1 MNGNTVVNNIDIMKD
16 IFNVLRKSVFAGMFI
31 GIAGWGYLVN
41 PILGMFLFCVGL
53 IGVIKYNLFLFTGSA
68 GFIYEWK
75 DVLLVI
81 VCLFGNLVGCVVLAL
96 LAQLSPYELYNAS
109 VQIVESRLQSGWFNC
124 GLLSIGCGILMSF
137 AVRFAKFAEVEVHE
151 HFSNWLPLL
160 FAVPAFILCGFP
172 HCVADAFY
180 NLVYVFGT
188 QTSVIPFK
196 EILIYYSSI
205 VIGNFIGCN
214 CFRILS

>member
-1 MNGNTVVNNIDIMKD
+1 MGVNNIDIMD
-16 IFNVLRKSVFAGMFI
+16 FVNVLRKSVFAGIFI

-41 PILGMFLFCVGL
+41 PVIGMFLFCVGL

-75 DVLLVI
+75 DVLWVI
-81 VCLFGNLVGCVVLAL
+81 VCLFGNLVGCAAIAL
-96 LAQLSPYELYNAS
+96 LAQVSPYELYNAS
-109 VQIVESRLQSGWFNC
+109 AQIVESRLQTGWLNC
-124 GLLSIGCGILMSF
+124 GLLSISCGILMSF
-137 AVRFAKFAEVEVHE
+137 AVRFAKFAETEVHE

-160 FAVPAFILCGFP
+160 FAVPAFIICGFP
-172 HCVADAFY
+172 HCIADAFY
-180 NLVYVFGT
+180 NLTYICGT
-188 QTSVIPFK
+188 HISLIPFK
-196 EILIYYSSI
+196 ELLIYYSSI

>member
-1 MNGNTVVNNIDIMKD
+1 MNGNMVVNAINIMKD
-16 IFNVLRKSVFAGMFI
+16 VFNVLRKSAFAGMFI

-41 PILGMFLFCVGL
+41 PVLGMFLFCVGL
-53 IGVIKYNLFLFTGSA
+53 IGIIKYNLFLFTGSA
-68 GFIYEWK
+68 GFIYEWQ
-75 DVLLVI
+75 DVLLVL
-81 VCLFGNLVGCVVLAL
+81 VCLFGNLIGCALIAL
-96 LAQLSPYELYNAS
+96 LAQLSPYELYSAS
-109 VQIVESRLQSGWFNC
+109 TQIVENRLHLGWLNC

-137 AVRFAKFAEVEVHE
+137 AAKF
-151 HFSNWLPLL
+151 SRRNSDLSDWLPLL

-188 QTSVIPFK
+188 NTSVIPFK

-214 CFRILS
+214 CFRILT

>member
-1 MNGNTVVNNIDIMKD
+1 MSD

-41 PILGMFLFCVGL
+41 PVLGMFLFCVGL

-75 DVLLVI
+75 DALLII
-81 VCLFGNLVGCVVLAL
+81 VCLFGNLVGCSVLAL
-96 LAQLSPYELYNAS
+96 LTQLSPYELYDVSA
-109 VQIVESRLQSGWFNC
+109 QIVEKRLQLGWFNC
-124 GLLSIGCGILMSF
+124 GMLSICCGILMSF
-137 AVRFAKFAEVEVHE
+137 AAKF
-151 HFSNWLPLL
+151 SRRNSDLSDWLPLL
-160 FAVPAFILCGFP
+160 FAVPTFILCGFP

-180 NLVYVFGT
+180 NLIYICGT
-188 QTSVIPFK
+188 NTSLIQFK

>member
-1 MNGNTVVNNIDIMKD
+1 MDFV
-16 IFNVLRKSVFAGMFI
+16 NVLRKSVFAGMFI

-68 GFIYEWK
+68 GFIYEWEEIW
-75 DVLLVI
+75 LLV
-81 VCLFGNLVGCVVLAL
+81 VCLFGNLIGCALIAL

-109 VQIVESRLQSGWFNC
+109 AQIVENRLHLGWLNC
-124 GLLSIGCGILMSF
+124 GMLSICCGILMSF
-137 AVRFAKFAEVEVHE
+137 AAKF
-151 HFSNWLPLL
+151 SRRNSDLSDWLPLL
-160 FAVPAFILCGFP
+160 FAVPTFILCGFP

-180 NLVYVFGT
+180 NLIYICETPVT
-188 QTSVIPFK
+188 LIPFK

-205 VIGNFIGCN
+205 VIGNLIGCN

>member
-1 MNGNTVVNNIDIMKD
+1 MVVNNIDIMD
-16 IFNVLRKSVFAGMFI
+16 FVNVLRKSVFAGMFI

-68 GFIYEWK
+68 GFIYEWEEIW
-75 DVLLVI
+75 LLV
-81 VCLFGNLVGCVVLAL
+81 VCLFGNLIGCALIAL

-109 VQIVESRLQSGWFNC
+109 AQIVENRLHLGWLNC
-124 GLLSIGCGILMSF
+124 GMLSICCGILMSF
-137 AVRFAKFAEVEVHE
+137 AAKF
-151 HFSNWLPLL
+151 SRRNSDLSDWLPLL
-160 FAVPAFILCGFP
+160 FAVPTFILCGFP

-180 NLVYVFGT
+180 NLIYICETPVT
-188 QTSVIPFK
+188 LIPFK

-205 VIGNFIGCN
+205 VIGNLIGCN

>member
-1 MNGNTVVNNIDIMKD
+1 MRD
-16 IFNVLRKSVFAGMFI
+16 IFNLIRKSVFAGMFI

-41 PILGMFLFCVGL
+41 PVLGMFLFCVGL
-53 IGVIKYNLFLFTGSA
+53 IGVIKYKLFLFTGSA

-81 VCLFGNLVGCVVLAL
+81 VCLFGNLIGCAAIAL
-96 LAQLSPYELYNAS
+96 LAQLSPFELCNAS
-109 VQIVESRLQSGWFNC
+109 TLIVESRLHTGWLNC

-137 AVRFAKFAEVEVHE
+137 AVKFAKFAEVEVHE

-188 QTSVIPFK
+188 NTSVIPFK
-196 EILIYYSSI
+196 EILVYYSSI

>member
-1 MNGNTVVNNIDIMKD
+1 MDVNAIDIMKD

-41 PILGMFLFCVGL
+41 PVLGMFLFCVGL
-53 IGVIKYNLFLFTGSA
+53 IGIIKYNLFLFTGSA
-68 GFIYEWK
+68 GFIYEWEE
-75 DVLLVI
+75 VWLLF
-81 VCLFGNLVGCVVLAL
+81 VCLFGNLVGCAAIAL
-96 LAQLSPYELYNAS
+96 HTQLSPYDLYNAS
-109 VQIVESRLQSGWFNC
+109 AQIVENRLSLGWLNC

-137 AVRFAKFAEVEVHE
+137 AAKF
-151 HFSNWLPLL
+151 SRRNSDLSDWLPLL
-160 FAVPAFILCGFP
+160 FAVPTFILCGFP

-180 NLVYVFGT
+180 NLIYICET
-188 QTSVIPFK
+188 HTSLIPFN

-205 VIGNFIGCN
+205 VVGNFIGCN

>member
-1 MNGNTVVNNIDIMKD
+1 MKD

-124 GLLSIGCGILMSF
+124 GLFSIGCGILMSF

-188 QTSVIPFK
+188 QTSIIPFK

>member
-1 MNGNTVVNNIDIMKD
+1 MDVNIIDNMRD
-16 IFNVLRKSVFAGMFI
+16 IFNLIRKSVFAGMFI

-41 PILGMFLFCVGL
+41 PVLGMFLFCVGL

-75 DVLLVI
+75 DALLVI
-81 VCLFGNLVGCVVLAL
+81 VCLFGNLIGCTAIAL
-96 LAQLSPYELYNAS
+96 LAQLSPYELCNAS
-109 VQIVESRLQSGWFNC
+109 TLIIESRLQSGWLNC
-124 GLLSIGCGILMSF
+124 GMLSIGCGILMSF

-160 FAVPAFILCGFP
+160 FAVPTFILCGFP

-180 NLVYVFGT
+180 NLVYIFGT
-188 QTSVIPFK
+188 NTSVIPFK

>member
-1 MNGNTVVNNIDIMKD
+1 MDVNNIDIMKD
-16 IFNVLRKSVFAGMFI
+16 IFNVLKKSVFAGIFI

-41 PILGMFLFCVGL
+41 PVLGMFLFCVGL
-53 IGVIKYNLFLFTGSA
+53 IGIIKYNLFLFTGSA
-68 GFIYEWK
+68 GFIYEWQ
-75 DVLLVI
+75 DVLLVL
-81 VCLFGNLVGCVVLAL
+81 VCLFGNLIGCALIAL
-96 LAQLSPYELYNAS
+96 LAKLSPYELYNAS
-109 VQIVESRLQSGWFNC
+109 TQIVEARLHLGWLNC

-137 AVRFAKFAEVEVHE
+137 AAKF
-151 HFSNWLPLL
+151 SRRNSDLSDWLPLL
-160 FAVPAFILCGFP
+160 FAVPTFILCGFP

-188 QTSVIPFK
+188 NTSVISFK
-196 EILIYYSSI
+196 EILVYYSSI

>member
-1 MNGNTVVNNIDIMKD
+1 MDVNNIDIMKD
-16 IFNVLRKSVFAGMFI
+16 IFNVLKKSVFAGIFI

-41 PILGMFLFCVGL
+41 PVLGMFLFCVGL
-53 IGVIKYNLFLFTGSA
+53 IGIIKYNLFLFTGSA
-68 GFIYEWK
+68 GFIYERK

-81 VCLFGNLVGCVVLAL
+81 VCLFGNLIGCAILAL

-109 VQIVESRLQSGWFNC
+109 TQIVENRLSLDWLNC

-137 AVRFAKFAEVEVHE
+137 AAKF
-151 HFSNWLPLL
+151 SRRNSDLSDWLPLL
-160 FAVPAFILCGFP
+160 FAVPTFIICGFP

-180 NLVYVFGT
+180 NLVYIFGT

>member
-188 QTSVIPFK
+188 QTSIIPFK

>member
-1 MNGNTVVNNIDIMKD
+1 MNGNTGVNVIDIMKD

-41 PILGMFLFCVGL
+41 PILGIFLFCVGL

-68 GFIYEWK
+68 GFIYEREEVW
-75 DVLLVI
+75 LLV
-81 VCLFGNLVGCVVLAL
+81 VCLFGNLIGCSVIAL
-96 LAQLSPYELYNAS
+96 LAQLSHYELYSAS
-109 VQIVESRLQSGWFNC
+109 TQIVEARLNLGWFNC

-137 AVRFAKFAEVEVHE
+137 AAKF
-151 HFSNWLPLL
+151 SRRNSDLSDWLPLL
-160 FAVPAFILCGFP
+160 FAVPTFILCGFP

-180 NLVYVFGT
+180 NLVYVFGAN
-188 QTSVIPFK
+188 TSVIPFK
-196 EILIYYSSI
+196 EILVYYSSI

>member
-1 MNGNTVVNNIDIMKD
+1 MNGNMVVNNNNTMDFI
-16 IFNVLRKSVFAGMFI
+16 NVLRKSVFAGIFI
-31 GIAGWGYLVN
+31 GIAGWSYLVN
-41 PILGMFLFCVGL
+41 PVLGMFLFCVGL
-53 IGVIKYNLFLFTGSA
+53 IGVIKYKLFLFTGSA

-75 DVLLVI
+75 DLLWVV
-81 VCLFGNLVGCVVLAL
+81 VCLFGNLIGCAAIAL
-96 LAQLSPYELYNAS
+96 LAQLSPYELCNAS
-109 VQIVESRLQSGWFNC
+109 TQIIESRLYSGWFNC

-188 QTSVIPFK
+188 PVSNIDIPG
-196 EILIYYSSI
+196 LLAYYSSI
-205 VIGNFIGCN
+205 VIGNFLGCN

>member
-1 MNGNTVVNNIDIMKD
+1 MNGSMDVNDNNTMDFI
-16 IFNVLRKSVFAGMFI
+16 NVLRKGVFAGIFI

-41 PILGMFLFCVGL
+41 PVLGMFLFCVGL

-75 DVLLVI
+75 DVLWVVI
-81 VCLFGNLVGCVVLAL
+81 CLLGNLIGCAAIAL
-96 LAQLSPYELYNAS
+96 LAHLSPYELYNAS
-109 VQIVESRLQSGWFNC
+109 TQIIESRLYTGWFNC

-137 AVRFAKFAEVEVHE
+137 AAKF
-151 HFSNWLPLL
+151 SRRNSDLSDWLPLL
-160 FAVPAFILCGFP
+160 FAVPTFILCGFP

-180 NLVYVFGT
+180 NLVYLFGT
-188 QTSVIPFK
+188 PVSNIDIPG
-196 EILIYYSSI
+196 LLAYYSSI

>member
-1 MNGNTVVNNIDIMKD
+1 MNGNMVVNNIDIMD
-16 IFNVLRKSVFAGMFI
+16 FVNVLRKSVFAGMFI

-68 GFIYEWK
+68 GFIYEWEEIW
-75 DVLLVI
+75 LLV
-81 VCLFGNLVGCVVLAL
+81 VCLFGNLIGCALIAL

-109 VQIVESRLQSGWFNC
+109 AQIVENRLHLGWLNC
-124 GLLSIGCGILMSF
+124 GMLSICCGILMSF
-137 AVRFAKFAEVEVHE
+137 AAKF
-151 HFSNWLPLL
+151 SRRNSDLSDWLPLL
-160 FAVPAFILCGFP
+160 FAVPTFILCGFP

-180 NLVYVFGT
+180 NLIYICETPVT
-188 QTSVIPFK
+188 LIPFK

-205 VIGNFIGCN
+205 VIGNLIGCN

>member
-1 MNGNTVVNNIDIMKD
+1 MNGNTGVNNIDIMKD

-41 PILGMFLFCVGL
+41 PVLGMFLFCVGL
-53 IGVIKYNLFLFTGSA
+53 IGIIKYNLFLFTGSA
-68 GFIYEWK
+68 GFIYERK

-81 VCLFGNLVGCVVLAL
+81 VCLFGNLIGCAILAL

-109 VQIVESRLQSGWFNC
+109 TQIVESRLYLGWLNC

-151 HFSNWLPLL
+151 HLSNWLPLL

-180 NLVYVFGT
+180 NLIYICET
-188 QTSVIPFK
+188 PTTLISFK

>member
-1 MNGNTVVNNIDIMKD
+1 MNGNMDVNNIDIMKD
-16 IFNVLRKSVFAGMFI
+16 IFNVLKKSVFAGIFI

-41 PILGMFLFCVGL
+41 PVLGMFLFCVGL
-53 IGVIKYNLFLFTGSA
+53 IGIIKYNLFLFTGSA
-68 GFIYEWK
+68 GFIYEWQ
-75 DVLLVI
+75 DVLLVL
-81 VCLFGNLVGCVVLAL
+81 VCLFGNLIGCAVIAL

-109 VQIVESRLQSGWFNC
+109 TQIIEARLHLGWLNC

-137 AVRFAKFAEVEVHE
+137 AAKF
-151 HFSNWLPLL
+151 SRRNSDLSDWLPLL
-160 FAVPAFILCGFP
+160 FAVPTFILCGFP

-188 QTSVIPFK
+188 NTSVISFK
-196 EILIYYSSI
+196 EILVYYSSI
-205 VIGNFIGCN
+205 VIGNLIGCN

>member
-1 MNGNTVVNNIDIMKD
+1 MNGNMDVNNIDIMKD
-16 IFNVLRKSVFAGMFI
+16 IFNVLKKSVFAGIFI

-41 PILGMFLFCVGL
+41 PVLGMFLFCVGL
-53 IGVIKYNLFLFTGSA
+53 IGIIKYNLFLFTGSA
-68 GFIYEWK
+68 GFIYERK

-81 VCLFGNLVGCVVLAL
+81 VCLFGNLIGCAILAL

-109 VQIVESRLQSGWFNC
+109 TQIVENRLSLDWLNC

-137 AVRFAKFAEVEVHE
+137 AAKF
-151 HFSNWLPLL
+151 SRRNSDLSDWLPLL
-160 FAVPAFILCGFP
+160 FAVPTFIICGFP

-180 NLVYVFGT
+180 NLVYVFGA

>member
-1 MNGNTVVNNIDIMKD
+1 MNGNMDVNNIDIMKD
-16 IFNVLRKSVFAGMFI
+16 IFIVLKKSVFAGIFI

-41 PILGMFLFCVGL
+41 PVLGMFLFCVGL
-53 IGVIKYNLFLFTGSA
+53 IGIIKYNLFLFTGSA
-68 GFIYEWK
+68 GFIYEWQ
-75 DVLLVI
+75 DVLLVL
-81 VCLFGNLVGCVVLAL
+81 VCLFGNLIGCAVIAL

-109 VQIVESRLQSGWFNC
+109 TQIIEARLHLGWLNC

-137 AVRFAKFAEVEVHE
+137 AAKF
-151 HFSNWLPLL
+151 SRRNSDLSDWLPLL
-160 FAVPAFILCGFP
+160 FAVPTFILCGFP

-188 QTSVIPFK
+188 NTSVIPFK
-196 EILIYYSSI
+196 EILVYYSSI
-205 VIGNFIGCN
+205 VIGNLIGCN

>member
-1 MNGNTVVNNIDIMKD
+1 MKD

-41 PILGMFLFCVGL
+41 PALGMFLFCVGL
-53 IGVIKYNLFLFTGSA
+53 IGIIKYNLFLFTGSA
-68 GFIYEWK
+68 GFIYERK

-81 VCLFGNLVGCVVLAL
+81 VCLFGNLIGCAILAL

-109 VQIVESRLQSGWFNC
+109 TQIVESRLYLGWLNC
-124 GLLSIGCGILMSF
+124 GLLSVGCGILMSF
-137 AVRFAKFAEVEVHE
+137 AAKF
-151 HFSNWLPLL
+151 SRRNSDLSDWLPLL
-160 FAVPAFILCGFP
+160 FAVPTFIICGFP

-188 QTSVIPFK
+188 QASVIPFK

>member
-1 MNGNTVVNNIDIMKD
+1 MNGNMDVNNNNIMD
-16 IFNVLRKSVFAGMFI
+16 FINVLRKSIFAGIFI

-41 PILGMFLFCVGL
+41 PVLGMFLFCVGL
-53 IGVIKYNLFLFTGSA
+53 VGVIKYNLFLFTGSA

-75 DVLLVI
+75 DVLWVI
-81 VCLFGNLVGCVVLAL
+81 VCLFGNLIGCAAIAL
-96 LAQLSPYELYNAS
+96 LAQLSPYELCNAS
-109 VQIVESRLQSGWFNC
+109 TLIVESRLQSGWLNC

-137 AVRFAKFAEVEVHE
+137 AVRFAKFAEVEVNE

-160 FAVPAFILCGFP
+160 FAVPAFIICGFP
-172 HCVADAFY
+172 HCIADAFY

-188 QTSVIPFK
+188 DVSLIPFK

-205 VIGNFIGCN
+205 VLGNFIGCN

>member
-1 MNGNTVVNNIDIMKD
+1 MDVNKNNTMEFV
-16 IFNVLRKSVFAGMFI
+16 NVLRKSVFAGIFI

-41 PILGMFLFCVGL
+41 PIIGMFLFCVGL

-68 GFIYEWK
+68 GFITGWRDIPY
-75 DVLLVI
+75 LLI
-81 VCLFGNLVGCVVLAL
+81 ILIGNIIGCLIITAIAIYSPLGLVTAATGIITAR
-96 LAQLSPYELYNAS
+96 LS
-109 VQIVESRLQSGWFNC
+109 VGWFGC
-124 GLLSIGCGILMSF
+124 GLLAIGCGILMSF
-137 AVRFAKFAEVEVHE
+137 AVRYAKFAEVEVHE

-180 NLVYVFGT
+180 NCVYLFGT
-188 QTSVIPFK
+188 QFHNIDFVSLLT
-196 EILIYYSSI
+196 YYSSI

-214 CFRILS
+214 CFRVLS